1 MSSQPVHHDG
11 PLMPMPDL
19 TLPALRSAVAVLAP
33 AKLPELI
40 EEMQQAFDRAGRDG
54 STAPIR
60 MFYRRWATFIAIERD
75 PARAARF
82 HAAEQ
87 LLQSSDAEDERQAAI
102 QEIGAIV
109 RTAQCEAEALE
120 AG

>member
-1 MSSQPVHHDG
+1 MSSQPVHSDG

-33 AKLPELI
+33 AKLPELV
-40 EEMQQAFDRAGRDG
+40 EEMQEAFDRAGQDG

-60 MFYRRWATFIAIERD
+60 MFYRRWATFVAIERD

-87 LLQSSDAEDERQAAI
+87 MLQSSDAGDERQAAI
-102 QEIGAIV
+102 REIGAIV
-109 RTAQCEAEALE
+109 RTAQGEVEALE

>member
-1 MSSQPVHHDG
+1 MSSQPVHSDG

-19 TLPALRSAVAVLAP
+19 TLPALRSAVAALSP
-33 AKLPELI
+33 GKLPELV
-40 EEMQQAFDRAGRDG
+40 EEMQQAFDRAGQDG

-60 MFYRRWATFIAIERD
+60 MFYRRWAIFVAIERD

-87 LLQSSDAEDERQAAI
+87 VLESSETGTERQAAVRL
-102 QEIGAIV
+102 IGSIV
-109 RTAQCEAEALE
+109 RTAQCEVEALE